1 MQKHLTN
8 IQNCVGTLLIKN
20 SKVPLVIKK
29 YLLITGGTQVNAKT
43 IRDLLDESQ
52 KNLYESMHQYISK
65 PDCDFT
71 RNRKLSFS
79 KVISSILG
87 MEGRSLNNELLYQFE
102 CSMETPTSSAFIQ
115 QRSKI
120 NYKAFE
126 SLFHDFTTMAMKDN
140 IQIFKGYRLLAV
152 DGSDIQ
158 IASNPA
164 DSESY
169 IQGKDGNKPYNL
181 LHLDAMYDLLSNTYV
196 DALVCKF
203 RNMNEQGALA
213 DMVDRAANT
222 YPAIV
227 IADRGYESYNVLAHI
242 QEKKWKFLIRVKD
255 FGNYSSGIIH
265 GLDLPD
271 DNEFDFDID
280 LNLTYKQTN
289 EAKELLKDRNHYKLL
304 KSNRRF
310 DYLPSKNKKHES
322 LKMYNLKFRVVR
334 FKISEDSYEVILTN
348 LDKETFPPVVIK
360 ELYSK
365 RWGIETSFRNL
376 KYAVGLLHF
385 HSKKVDFIFQEI
397 YARLI
402 MYNYFELIISKTVI
416 QKKQRKYAYMINF
429 SVAAHICREFFLKRI
444 PPDDIEALIARYLTP
459 VRPDRS
465 KPRKMSP
472 KAPISFLY
480 RVA

>member
-1 MQKHLTN
+1 M
-8 IQNCVGTLLIKN
+8 
-20 SKVPLVIKK
+20 PLVIRKH
-29 YLLITGGTQVNAKT
+29 LLITGGTQLKAKT

-52 KNLYESMHQYISK
+52 KDLNNTKHLYISDSK
-65 PDCDFT
+65 CDFV
-71 RNRKLSFS
+71 RNRKLPFD
-79 KVISSILG
+79 KVISSVLG
-87 MEGRSLNNELLYQFE
+87 MEGRSLNNELLYQSG
-102 CSMETPTSSAFIQ
+102 CTIETPTSSAFIQ

-120 NYKAFE
+120 HHKAFE
-126 SLFHDFTTMAMKDN
+126 FLFHDFTTRAMSN
-140 IQIFKGYRLLAV
+140 NMRLFKGYRLLAV

-158 IASNPA
+158 IASNPLDY
-164 DSESY
+164 DSH
-169 IQGKDGNKPYNL
+169 IQGKEGTKPYNL

-203 RNMNEQGALA
+203 RNMNEKGALV
-213 DMVDRAANT
+213 DMVDRADDTN
-222 YPAIV
+222 PAIV

-242 QEKKWKFLIRVKD
+242 QEKNWKFLIRVKD
-255 FGNYSSGIIH
+255 FGKYSSGIIH
-265 GLDLPD
+265 ALDLPKED
-271 DNEFDFDID
+271 EFDFAID

-289 EAKELLKDRNHYKLL
+289 EAKELLKDKNHYKLL

-310 DYLPSKNKKHES
+310 DYLPRKNRKQEP

-348 LDKETFPPVVIK
+348 LDRETFPPDIIK
-360 ELYSK
+360 ELYGK

-376 KYAVGLLHF
+376 KYTVGLLHF

-402 MYNYFELIISKTVI
+402 MYNFFELIISQTVI
-416 QKKQRKYAYMINF
+416 QKQQRKYAYMINF

-465 KPRKMSP
+465 RPRKMSP
-472 KAPISFLY
+472 KTPISFLY

>member
-1 MQKHLTN
+1 
-8 IQNCVGTLLIKN
+8 
-20 SKVPLVIKK
+20 
-29 YLLITGGTQVNAKT
+29 LITGGTQVNAKT

-65 PDCDFT
+65 PDRDFT

-87 MEGRSLNNELLYQFE
+87 MEGRNLNNELLYQFE
-102 CSMETPTSSAFIQ
+102 CAMETPTSSAFIQ

-376 KYAVGLLHF
+376 KYTVGLLHF

-465 KPRKMSP
+465 RPRKMSP

>member
-1 MQKHLTN
+1 M
-8 IQNCVGTLLIKN
+8 GTLLIKN

-65 PDCDFT
+65 PDRDFT

-87 MEGRSLNNELLYQFE
+87 MEGRNLNNELLYQFE
-102 CSMETPTSSAFIQ
+102 CAMETPTSSAFIQ

-322 LKMYNLKFRVVR
+322 LKMYNLKFRIVR

-465 KPRKMSP
+465 RPRKMSP